1 MPEARIAAASAPR
14 PAAVPSLSLES
25 TVPHTPRIL
34 STLLALALASGITLV
49 SGCDD
54 IPGGSATHSDAPVNA
69 REVQIALNNLKVATS
84 HAMTGYS
91 RDRFPHWRKAG
102 ENCDVRDVVLER
114 DGKNLKKNGCNITDG
129 EGYSV
134 YDGLTV
140 KDPLEVDIDH
150 MVPLANA
157 WRSGADLWTDQKR
170 SDFANDLERPQLIAV
185 SRGSNRSKGDQDP
198 SQWKPPS
205 FQYYCTYAKSW
216 ITVKTYWQLTITK
229 DEKGALTDMLG
240 TCV

>member
-14 PAAVPSLSLES
+14 PAVVPSLSLES
-25 TVPHTPRIL
+25 TVPHTPRTL
-34 STLLALALASGITLV
+34 SVLLALALASSITMV
-49 SGCDD
+49 GACDD
-54 IPGGSATHSDAPVNA
+54 IPGGVTSSDAPVNA
-69 REVQIALNNLKVATS
+69 REVQVALNNLKVAS
-84 HAMTGYS
+84 WHPMTGYS
-91 RDRFPHWRKAG
+91 RDHFSHWRKAG

-129 EGYSV
+129 EWYSV

-157 WRSGADLWTDQKR
+157 WRSGADQWTDQKR

-198 SQWKPPS
+198 SQWKPPN
-205 FQYYCTYAKSW
+205 FQFYCQYAKSW
-216 ITVKTYWQLTITK
+216 IAVKTHWQLTITK